1 MVEIEKRCA
10 QLLRELR
17 KKRGL
22 TLRECE
28 EASNGRFKAVVVGS
42 YERGTRA
49 ISIERLQELAD
60 FYQVPIQYFFEV
72 GQKSVKSEISRYLFD
87 LRKLEQSR
95 TFDKSL
101 ERTAQVL
108 LYFTRLRGDWNGE
121 VLSIR
126 SSDGD
131 LLPLMTEDSHIVTK
145 LLHYKIAITPS
156 S

>member
-72 GQKSVKSEISRYLFD
+72 GQKSVKSEISRYIFD

>member
-72 GQKSVKSEISRYLFD
+72 GQKSVKSEISRYIFD

-126 SSDGD
+126 SSDGG
-131 LLPLMTEDSHIVTK
+131 LLPLLTEDSHIVTK